1 MKAGNPI
8 QEKVKRHKGIYFL
21 LLLALVLSLPTSK
34 LDLTPTL

>member
-21 LLLALVLSLPTSK
+21 LLLALVCYLYQLVN
-34 LDLTPTL
+34 LI